1 MADGSVRFIRTSGND
16 AISPQDLRALVTR
29 DGHEAVSA
37 P

>member
-1 MADGSVRFIRTSGND
+1 MADGSARFIRTSGEF

-29 DGHEAVSA
+29 DGHEAVAA

>member
-1 MADGSVRFIRTSGND
+1 MVDGSVRFVRTSGND

-29 DGHEAVSA
+29 AGHEAVAA